1 MLSRR
6 TRGRRRSRSDSH
18 SRRYKGKGGR
28 KWSTKY
34 KKSINCNRPRG
45 FSQRQYCAYGRGSRT
60 TMKPRFNQ
68 SGGDV
73 WNYLPSDMSMTLRQ
87 LGSAFSSTV
96 NAVKGFAPDPSPL
109 PFNDHKLQ
117 KTEVAVSERIPDI
130 KNYYKNAMNL
140 IPALWIISCFHISVS
155 IGPQSLK

>member
-6 TRGRRRSRSDSH
+6 TRGRGRGRHH
-18 SRRYKGKGGR
+18 SRRYKSKGGR
-28 KWSTKY
+28 KWSNKY

-45 FSQRQYCAYGRGSRT
+45 FSQRQYCAYGRGLK
-60 TMKPRFNQ
+60 TMKPGSRFNQ
-68 SGGDV
+68 SGGDIL
-73 WNYLPSDMSMTLRQ
+73 NYLPSDMSMTLRQ
-87 LGSAFSSTV
+87 VGNAFSSTV

-117 KTEVAVSERIPDI
+117 KTEVSVSERIPDI

-140 IPALWIISCFHISVS
+140 IPAL
-155 IGPQSLK
+155 